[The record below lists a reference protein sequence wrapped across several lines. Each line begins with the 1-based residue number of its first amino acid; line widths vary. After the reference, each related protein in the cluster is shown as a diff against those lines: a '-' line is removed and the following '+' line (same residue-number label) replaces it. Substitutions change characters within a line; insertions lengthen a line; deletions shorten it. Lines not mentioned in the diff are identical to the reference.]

1 MNFRPTGNGSPG
13 KHSAPDNDDLS
24 EREVEQSITFG
35 REYFATDFP
44 NPARVGC
51 LSPAAL
57 QTLARSGELPDDELC
72 DHLFGCS
79 ECFRAYRAALE
90 AGRATGPAVVT
101 SWWGEWRERLLP
113 TFARNPA
120 FAFTLAGAVIL
131 LAVSGAVWLAW
142 SDRSI
147 SVAPRTAQL
156 QPQPPATISSPA
168 NEEQPSRNEA
178 PGKRADK
185 KTSTPPRARRAPE
198 PLQVFED
205 DLDESVP
212 MRDVTASGAEAK
224 AKPLRQERV
233 LLKLTLPENSR
244 PGVYHV
250 SIVNAAGQLLRTQRA
265 SSADGVNL
273 RLEFDLRKLA
283 AGIYHLRL
291 ARQGATPANYP
302 VKIVASK

>member
-1 MNFRPTGNGSPG
+1 MNFRPAGNRSPG
-13 KHSAPDNDDLS
+13 KQSAPDNDDSS
-24 EREVEQSITFG
+24 EREIEQLIAFG

-51 LSPAAL
+51 PSPAAL
-57 QTLARSGELPDDELC
+57 ETLARSGDLPDDELC

-90 AGRATGPAVVT
+90 AGRATAPAVAV
-101 SWWGEWRERLLP
+101 SWRSEWRERMAAV
-113 TFARNPA
+113 FALKYA
-120 FAFTLAGAVIL
+120 FALTVIL

-142 SDRSI
+142 RDKAI
-147 SVAPRTAQL
+147 PTAPRMAQL
-156 QPQPPATISSPA
+156 QPQPSAAISGPA
-168 NEEQPSRNEA
+168 NEEQPLRNEA

-212 MRDVTASGAEAK
+212 LRGFPASGALAE
-224 AKPLRQERV
+224 AKPLRQERAMF
-233 LLKLTLPENSR
+233 KLNLPENSR

-250 SIVNAAGQLLRTQRA
+250 SIVNAAGRSLRTQRA

-273 RLEFDLRKLA
+273 KLEFDLRGLA
-283 AGIYHLRL
+283 AGSYHLRL
-291 ARQGATPANYP
+291 ARQGVTLANRP
-302 VKIVASK
+302 VKIAASK